1 MSKKFHINLKIF
13 SNTIYEKNSLLI
25 RPLKAKDVKKDYIK
39 SIQDYTINKFL
50 FFKRK
55 KISRKSIENYVLEND
70 NSSNNILFGI
80 FFKKRHIGN
89 TRLTVKKNDAILG
102 IAIFD
107 RRSQGQGF
115 GSKALKIISDFA
127 IKKLNIRTVKGGID
141 TKNFASIKTFKKAG
155 FLIKPNINI
164 YNKSSR
170 KYCLAIMKK

>member
-1 MSKKFHINLKIF
+1 MMIIRQLFPEPVYSSKLDRAITKKELQTIAKYKKETN
-13 SNTIYEKNSLLI
+13 SNAGNITS
-25 RPLKAKDVKKDYIK
+25 
-39 SIQDYTINKFL
+39 S
-50 FFKRK
+50 
-55 KISRKSIENYVLEND
+55 ENYVLEND

-141 TKNFASIKTFKKAG
+141 KKNFASIETFKKAG

>member
-1 MSKKFHINLKIF
+1 MYVI
-13 SNTIYEKNSLLI
+13 
-25 RPLKAKDVKKDYIK
+25 
-39 SIQDYTINKFL
+39 
-50 FFKRK
+50 FFK
-55 KISRKSIENYVLEND
+55 YVTVVYAAGCINVCLDHRIVYLYDQKN
-70 NSSNNILFGI
+70 FTI

-89 TRLTVKKNDAILG
+89 TRLTVKKNEAILG

-115 GSKALKIISDFA
+115 GSKALKIISDFS

-141 TKNFASIKTFKKAG
+141 KKNFASIETFKKAG

>member
-25 RPLKAKDVKKDYIK
+25 RPLKAKDVKRDYIK

-50 FFKRK
+50 FLKRK

-89 TRLTVKKNDAILG
+89 TRLTVKKNEAILG

-141 TKNFASIKTFKKAG
+141 TKNFASIKTFKKTG

-170 KYCLAIMKK
+170 K